1 MKKRYPFILSAS
13 FFGLLLI
20 YAGALFIQSTVML
33 SRQSDP
39 GWIAHPIGEQVFVGG
54 AISVEAAALLRPRDE
69 VLAINNQPVSN
80 DFDIAEAFRRI
91 EPATGYTMKVRRA
104 GRTVDLVLAAQP
116 IPMRSVIVGI
126 ALRVIIPNIFL
137 LTGLVVFLLKPDDK
151 QARLLALMF
160 GMFPGLIL
168 AIVPGFAGRPAW
180 LMLVMLVVNLTSL
193 FLPAVFLH
201 FFQIFPE
208 PSALIRKHPRLEGL
222 LYVPHLVAFFPYFA
236 ILNLLAAFVPLSV
249 RCYKKATSH

>member
-39 GWIAHPIGEQVFVGG
+39 GWVAYPIGEQVFVGR
-54 AISVEAAALLRPRDE
+54 ATSVEAAALLRPRDE

-126 ALRVIIPNIFL
+126 ALRIIIPNLFL

-160 GMFPGLIL
+160 GMFPGLML
-168 AIVPGFAGRPAW
+168 AIVPGFAGRPTW

-193 FLPAVFLH
+193 FLLAVFLH
-201 FFQIFPE
+201 LFQIFPE
-208 PSALIRKHPRLEGL
+208 PSALIRKHPRLERL

-236 ILNLLAAFVPLSV
+236 IL
-249 RCYKKATSH
+249 